1 MRRLNSRWS
10 FGAMAWS
17 GLLMTRRVP
26 RRKSQ
31 MPKVVI
37 SESIKRGNWL
47 TAQRAIASGSLNE
60 PMSSMKS
67 KARFRCCG
75 GRLTVVTL
83 LRDEHLGAAGL
94 SATMRSKPLRNL
106 AYSGDQTASGLFLGG
121 CCRHR

>member
-1 MRRLNSRWS
+1 
-10 FGAMAWS
+10 
-17 GLLMTRRVP
+17 MTRRVP

-31 MPKVVI
+31 ILKVVI